1 MLYVLCKH
9 YPARPPPLDCGSSKA
24 TLFQLLPRDQAA
36 PQQVIGNENHTQKT
50 LSKSHGMHIDFHQ
63 TSGSKAQLRRSR
75 SVKKQKTIKRLG
87 SRPRA
92 VHRWTLFP
100 TLGGLA
106 LAVGLR
112 SADIRV
118 ETPGGQH
125 NFLFNGTNAGTLTLV
140 RGQTYTF
147 DVDTSSQHPFQI
159 QSPGV
164 VNNEINTGRLTYT
177 VPTNNASYIYV
188 CPIHPW
194 MSGDIFTIPPPE
206 VRILSLE
213 LGTDVVLSST
223 LIPDWKLQAEFAT
236 NLYQGEW
243 SVLPI
248 ATNRV
253 SSNRVDSICGRPEG
267 DSIFIRLK
275 ASR

>member
-1 MLYVLCKH
+1 
-9 YPARPPPLDCGSSKA
+9 
-24 TLFQLLPRDQAA
+24 
-36 PQQVIGNENHTQKT
+36 
-50 LSKSHGMHIDFHQ
+50 
-63 TSGSKAQLRRSR
+63 
-75 SVKKQKTIKRLG
+75 
-87 SRPRA
+87 
-92 VHRWTLFP
+92 
-100 TLGGLA
+100 
-106 LAVGLR
+106 
-112 SADIRV
+112 
-118 ETPGGQH
+118 
-125 NFLFNGTNAGTLTLV
+125 
-140 RGQTYTF
+140 
-147 DVDTSSQHPFQI
+147 
-159 QSPGV
+159 

-194 MSGDIFTIPPPE
+194 MFGDIFTVPPPE
-206 VRILSLE
+206 LRILSLE
-213 LGTDVVLSST
+213 LGKDVVLSST

-236 NLYQGEW
+236 NLHQGEW

>member
-1 MLYVLCKH
+1 MS
-9 YPARPPPLDCGSSKA
+9 A
-24 TLFQLLPRDQAA
+24 
-36 PQQVIGNENHTQKT
+36 
-50 LSKSHGMHIDFHQ
+50 
-63 TSGSKAQLRRSR
+63 
-75 SVKKQKTIKRLG
+75 

-92 VHRWTLFP
+92 IHRWTLFP

-125 NFLFNGTNAGTLTLV
+125 HFLFNGTSAGTLTLV
-140 RGQTYTF
+140 RGETYTF
-147 DVDTSSQHPFQI
+147 DVDTSPQHPFQI

-194 MSGDIFTIPPPE
+194 MFGDIVTVPPPE
-206 VRILSLE
+206 VRILSLD
-213 LGTDVVLSST
+213 LGKDVVLSST
-223 LIPDWKLQAEFAT
+223 LIPDWRLRAEFAT
-236 NLYQGEW
+236 NLHQGEW
-243 SVLPI
+243 SVLPV

-253 SSNRVDSICGRPEG
+253 SSNRVDLICGRPEG
-267 DSIFIRLK
+267 DSIYIRLK

>member
-1 MLYVLCKH
+1 M
-9 YPARPPPLDCGSSKA
+9 
-24 TLFQLLPRDQAA
+24 
-36 PQQVIGNENHTQKT
+36 
-50 LSKSHGMHIDFHQ
+50 
-63 TSGSKAQLRRSR
+63 
-75 SVKKQKTIKRLG
+75 
-87 SRPRA
+87 
-92 VHRWTLFP
+92 HRWTLFP
-100 TLGGLA
+100 TLGGLVLVVA
-106 LAVGLR
+106 LR

-125 NFLFNGTNAGTLTLV
+125 HFLFNGTNAGTLTLV

-159 QSPGV
+159 LSPGV

-194 MSGDIFTIPPPE
+194 MFGDIFTVPPPE
-206 VRILSLE
+206 LRILSLE
-213 LGTDVVLSST
+213 LGKDVVLSST

-236 NLYQGEW
+236 NLHQGEW

>member
-1 MLYVLCKH
+1 MSYCPETKQA
-9 YPARPPPLDCGSSKA
+9 PEQPIGS
-24 TLFQLLPRDQAA
+24 
-36 PQQVIGNENHTQKT
+36 ENRTQKT
-50 LSKSHGMHIDFHQ
+50 LSKSHDMYIDFHQ

-75 SVKKQKTIKRLG
+75 SVKKQNPINRPG

-92 VHRWTLFP
+92 MRRWTLFP
-100 TLGGLA
+100 TLGGLV
-106 LAVGLR
+106 LVVGLR

-164 VNNEINTGRLTYT
+164 VNNEINTGQLTYT

-194 MSGDIFTIPPPE
+194 MFGDIFTVPPPE

-213 LGTDVVLSST
+213 LGKDVVLSST

-236 NLYQGEW
+236 NLHQGEW

-248 ATNRV
+248 ATNRI
-253 SSNRVDSICGRPEG
+253 SGNRVDSICGRPEG

>member
-1 MLYVLCKH
+1 M
-9 YPARPPPLDCGSSKA
+9 
-24 TLFQLLPRDQAA
+24 
-36 PQQVIGNENHTQKT
+36 
-50 LSKSHGMHIDFHQ
+50 
-63 TSGSKAQLRRSR
+63 
-75 SVKKQKTIKRLG
+75 
-87 SRPRA
+87 
-92 VHRWTLFP
+92 HRWTLFP
-100 TLGGLA
+100 TLGGLV

-125 NFLFNGTNAGTLTLV
+125 HFLFNGTNAGTLTLV

-194 MSGDIFTIPPPE
+194 MFGDILTVPPPE
-206 VRILSLE
+206 VRILRLE
-213 LGTDVVLSST
+213 LGKDVVLSST
-223 LIPDWKLQAEFAT
+223 LIPDWRLQAEFAT
-236 NLYQGEW
+236 NLHQGEW

-253 SSNRVDSICGRPEG
+253 FSNRVASICGRPEG
-267 DSIFIRLK
+267 DSIYFRLK